1 MPSPSPDRKS
11 DPTVILPEL
20 EKHAR
25 VRHQEFGRGYV
36 VEVRGENC
44 TVFFLEDGKRRDL
57 KQTKLEPCS

>member
-1 MPSPSPDRKS
+1 MPSPTPDLKS
-11 DPTVILPEL
+11 DPSATPTEFA
-20 EKHAR
+20 KHSR
-25 VRHQEFGRGYV
+25 VRHPDYGRGYV